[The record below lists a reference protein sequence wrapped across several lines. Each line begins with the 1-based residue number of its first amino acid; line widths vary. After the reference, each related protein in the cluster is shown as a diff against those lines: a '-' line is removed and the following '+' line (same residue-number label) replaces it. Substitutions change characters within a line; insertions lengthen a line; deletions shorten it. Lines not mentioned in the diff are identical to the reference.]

1 MQRGIIMEIH
11 ARHWIVMTRDG
22 EFVKI
27 PKTNS
32 AAQIGE
38 EIRFEAERE
47 TKRRPWMMVASAAVA
62 AVLGMFFVFPQFFA
76 NQAHAETYVYLDLNP
91 SIAIGLDKN
100 QHVVQIKPLN
110 TSAKKLVGKI
120 DWQDK
125 KVDEVALDLIDHAKR
140 DGYLHKK
147 DHVIISGIK
156 EDKNSV
162 TALKSLEKAIE
173 KNSQLSQNSLDLAV
187 HTLVMPKQV
196 QAKAEKTGL
205 SPTKYAVWLLA
216 KKKGQQI
223 PVEELEEKSIT
234 ELADI
239 EPVTEFLQKP
249 LTEQEWNQIIQGD
262 GAKVPVSDKDPALD
276 QNPGQEN
283 QGQHTGTAES
293 SKGSSPSSNDA
304 DKDLEQPA
312 DGNQTPSTDQPPANG
327 SSPSETQGSS
337 GTGDTGS
344 GATTGTDTSSSE
356 TTP

>member
-1 MQRGIIMEIH
+1 MQKGIIMEIH
-11 ARHWIVMTRDG
+11 ARHWIVMTQDG

-38 EIRFEAERE
+38 EIRFQAARAA
-47 TKRRPWMMVASAAVA
+47 KRRPWMMVASAAVA

-91 SIAIGLDKN
+91 SIAIGLDKD

-125 KVDEVALDLIDHAKR
+125 KVDEVAVDLIDQAKK

-173 KNSQLSQNSLDLAV
+173 KNSQLSENSLDLEV

-216 KKKGQQI
+216 KKEGQQI

-234 ELADI
+234 ELTDF

-249 LTEQEWNQIIQGD
+249 LTEQEWNQIIQDNGAAVPTSAPPRD
-262 GAKVPVSDKDPALD
+262 GNPGKVHQG
-276 QNPGQEN
+276 QNPGTSEPS
-283 QGQHTGTAES
+283 E
-293 SKGSSPSSNDA
+293 GSSQPSNDA
-304 DKDLEQPA
+304 DKDPLQP
-312 DGNQTPSTDQPPANG
+312 DGGNETPSTDQPPANG
-327 SSPSETQGSS
+327 STPTETPDSS
-337 GTGDTGS
+337 GTGDSGS
-344 GATTGTDTSSSE
+344 GSTTGTDTSSSE